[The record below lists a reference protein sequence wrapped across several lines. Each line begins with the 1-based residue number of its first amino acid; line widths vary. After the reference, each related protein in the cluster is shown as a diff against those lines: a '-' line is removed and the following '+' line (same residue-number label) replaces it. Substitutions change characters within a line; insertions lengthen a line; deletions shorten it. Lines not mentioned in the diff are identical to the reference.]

1 MEEADF
7 STKWKEFLLRYKKT
21 KEGKTLEAEVLGELE
36 GRNTYFIIWVQ
47 PDFLL
52 GEKKEQR
59 TQIREEEE
67 NDLKRRRHVFVRGR
81 GGHFSSWE
89 EENDLLSVQVAR
101 VLENNKSVGNDFF

>member
-7 STKWKEFLLRYKKT
+7 SAKWKEFSFKIWKNKRRKRLQA
-21 KEGKTLEAEVLGELE
+21 EGMGELE

-67 NDLKRRRHVFVRGR
+67 NDLKRRRHIFVRRR
-81 GGHFSSWE
+81 GGRFSSWE
-89 EENDLLSVQVAR
+89 EENDLLSVQAAR
-101 VLENNKSVGNDFF
+101 VLGTNKLVGNDFF